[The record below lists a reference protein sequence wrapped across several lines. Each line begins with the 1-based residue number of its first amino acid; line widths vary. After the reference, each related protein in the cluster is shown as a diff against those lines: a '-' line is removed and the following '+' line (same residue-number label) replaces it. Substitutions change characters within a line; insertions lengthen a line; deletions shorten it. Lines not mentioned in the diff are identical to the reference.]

1 LNMGEVYEAHDNPA
15 IILENPGVSR
25 RITVDVVINLEGE
38 HLQPDIS
45 FNLGYPNVNSAVRSE
60 LEYKIGT
67 SGNTEAQAFSLLA
80 LGQFYTP
87 DVLGGNAGSAL
98 LGGVF
103 QSASSGLFSSLL
115 GDDGGVFEVGL
126 NYEQGSRTPEQST
139 ADRFGVTLSTQ
150 ISERVLINGQVGV
163 PVGGVTETVIV
174 GNIEIEFLLNEEGNL
189 RAKIFNRENNIQY
202 IGEELGFTQGVGLSY
217 QVDFD
222 TFKELVKKIL
232 KKEVATT
239 STENE
244 KEEQEPVESLAPDY
258 IRFPGEDN

>member
-1 LNMGEVYEAHDNPA
+1 
-15 IILENPGVSR
+15 
-25 RITVDVVINLEGE
+25 
-38 HLQPDIS
+38 
-45 FNLGYPNVNSAVRSE
+45 
-60 LEYKIGT
+60 LEYKIET
-67 SGNTEAQAFSLLA
+67 SGNSEAQAFSLLA

-87 DVLGGNAGSAL
+87 DVFGGNAGSAI

-103 QSASSGLFSSLL
+103 QSASSGLFSSLV
-115 GDDGGVFEVGL
+115 GEDGGVFEVGL
-126 NYEQGSRTPEQST
+126 NYEQGSRTPEQTT

-174 GNIEIEFLLNEEGNL
+174 GNLEIEFLLNEEGNL

-202 IGEELGFTQGVGLSY
+202 LGEELGFTQGIGLSY

-222 TFKELVKKIL
+222 TFKELIRKIL
-232 KKEVATT
+232 DKELSVATDGQQD
-239 STENE
+239 EE
-244 KEEQEPVESLAPDY
+244 KETVESLAPDY